1 MHFVFVYGT
10 LKQGEPNHYLLENDA
25 NGVRI
30 FRGKAKTVNKFPLVV
45 ASRYNIPFVLDC
57 AGTGLNIQGEI
68 YEVDDD
74 MLGHLDKLEQ
84 HPNYYTRTAQEF
96 EIISSS
102 NVEDIKV
109 GDVIKGGIYLLKNF
123 KEDLLKLPFLET
135 YEDQGYVK
143 PWERSSK
150 DPWIGDVKKSL
161 DKN

>member
-68 YEVDDD
+68 Y
-74 MLGHLDKLEQ
+74 Q
-84 HPNYYTRTAQEF
+84 
-96 EIISSS
+96 
-102 NVEDIKV
+102 
-109 GDVIKGGIYLLKNF
+109 
-123 KEDLLKLPFLET
+123 
-135 YEDQGYVK
+135 YVK
-143 PWERSSK
+143 NS
-150 DPWIGDVKKSL
+150 DVKNAKEFCNRGRGLSAASL
-161 DKN
+161 RRLQATPLLQTSLHET

>member
-68 YEVDDD
+68 YEYVKNSDIKTQIHCISHC
-74 MLGHLDKLEQ
+74 LRK
-84 HPNYYTRTAQEF
+84 NYYVQKLGGGGALVSTEF
-96 EIISSS
+96 SS
-102 NVEDIKV
+102 NEESAPI
-109 GDVIKGGIYLLKNF
+109 L
-123 KEDLLKLPFLET
+123 
-135 YEDQGYVK
+135 
-143 PWERSSK
+143 
-150 DPWIGDVKKSL
+150 KKSKSWGL
-161 DKN
+161 F

>member
-68 YEVDDD
+68 YEYVKNSYIKTQ
-74 MLGHLDKLEQ
+74 MHCNSNCLRINYYVHKLEGRFFQ
-84 HPNYYTRTAQEF
+84 QNSAQ
-96 EIISSS
+96 
-102 NVEDIKV
+102 NAQMKNWHQWQLKKIKV
-109 GDVIKGGIYLLKNF
+109 LDVVLELPAKQHCKFNPSTA
-123 KEDLLKLPFLET
+123 KLA
-135 YEDQGYVK
+135 
-143 PWERSSK
+143 
-150 DPWIGDVKKSL
+150 
-161 DKN
+161 

>member
-68 YEVDDD
+68 YEYV
-74 MLGHLDKLEQ
+74 K
-84 HPNYYTRTAQEF
+84 N
-96 EIISSS
+96 S
-102 NVEDIKV
+102 DIKTQMH
-109 GDVIKGGIYLLKNF
+109 LLQKNLRHL
-123 KEDLLKLPFLET
+123 KWLL
-135 YEDQGYVK
+135 D
-143 PWERSSK
+143 
-150 DPWIGDVKKSL
+150 
-161 DKN
+161 